1 LEESLIDQSVEKV
14 IDQLTNKL
22 EVLIDQNK
30 VINEQ
35 NKVINEFQRSHN

>member
-35 NKVINEFQRSHN
+35 NKVINEFQR

>member
-30 VINEQ
+30 VINE
-35 NKVINEFQRSHN
+35 FQRSHN